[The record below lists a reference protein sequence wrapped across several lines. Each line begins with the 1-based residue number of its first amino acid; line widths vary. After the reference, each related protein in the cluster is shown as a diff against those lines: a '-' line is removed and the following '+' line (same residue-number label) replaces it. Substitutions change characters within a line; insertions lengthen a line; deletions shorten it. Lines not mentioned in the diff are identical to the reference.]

1 MGKRGAAPEPGK
13 LPADLV
19 KRFKSC
25 ITARETKD
33 ADLLALHKKYKE
45 GSFETKKEIL
55 DKFEADTKMKFVSQY
70 LKEQSESKE
79 LEERKSGTWMT
90 DKQIAKEEALDLNDE
105 DDKKELDVLLSGLE
119 QRDHPVKAWGD
130 LGKKQYKYLQD
141 SSATTTKSSERH
153 TWVESACGKE
163 SQPKTKAVTN
173 TNESNPTSGV
183 VVDWSVA
190 CKKVIANIDHALGV
204 FGKQEVL
211 FAKLKNDKVLE
222 SDEKAGMQPL
232 MDQVTQVVSVVH
244 DAKKDYTEDETGH
257 GLLKE
262 AMRVFGEKLDA
273 AIAENNRV
281 KELKTQKKSK

>member
-1 MGKRGAAPEPGK
+1 MGKRGAAPEQGK

-55 DKFEADTKMKFVSQY
+55 EKFETDTKMKFVSQY

-79 LEERKSGTWMT
+79 IEERKSGTWMT

-105 DDKKELDVLLSGLE
+105 DDKKELEVLLGDLE
-119 QRDHPVKAWGD
+119 QRDHPVKAWAD
-130 LGKKQYKYLQD
+130 LGKKQYKYFQD

-153 TWVESACGKE
+153 SWLESACGKE
-163 SQPKTKAVTN
+163 SQPKAKAVTN
-173 TNESNPTSGV
+173 AADANTTGV

-190 CKKVIANIDHALGV
+190 CKKVVVNIDHALGV

-211 FAKLKNDKVLE
+211 FAKLKNDKNLDA
-222 SDEKAGMQPL
+222 SEKEGMQPK
-232 MDQVTQVVSVVH
+232 MDEVNQVLAVVK
-244 DAKKDYTEDETGH
+244 DAKANYTEDEAGH
-257 GLLKE
+257 GVLKE
-262 AMRVFGEKLDA
+262 AMKIFGGKLDA

-281 KELKTQKKSK
+281 KELKAQKKSK

>member
-1 MGKRGAAPEPGK
+1 MGKRGAAPEQGK

-33 ADLLALHKKYKE
+33 SDLLALHKKYKE

-55 DKFEADTKMKFVSQY
+55 AKFETDTKMKFVSQN

-79 LEERKSGTWMT
+79 LESRQSGTWMT

-105 DDKKELDVLLSGLE
+105 DDKKELEVLLSGLD
-119 QRDHPVKAWGD
+119 QRDHPVKAWAD
-130 LGKKQYKYLQD
+130 LGKKQYKYLRD

-173 TNESNPTSGV
+173 ANESNPTGV

-211 FAKLKNDKVLE
+211 FAKLKNDKALE
-222 SDEKAGMQPL
+222 ADEKAGMQPL
-232 MDQVTQVVSVVH
+232 MDQVTQVVSVVN
-244 DAKKDYTEDETGH
+244 DEE
-257 GLLKE
+257 GL
-262 AMRVFGEKLDA
+262 
-273 AIAENNRV
+273 
-281 KELKTQKKSK
+281 